1 MTNVEQSSSTSLLY
15 IRDMKKILRWIINCV
30 VLFNCTLF
38 CTACSDREKY
48 IALNRS
54 SLKAETWLE
63 VEKNDS
69 LKICIDSKVHT
80 WDTKLDIDILNDSCL
95 KIYVPTLIGVN
106 LINLKFPDS
115 DSAYKINLAVG
126 MKYLDFKNEE
136 TLYGKDLY
144 QAFDKDEK
152 IVSVTGTYLV
162 DEYPVTNCE
171 ITQLMWD
178 EITINPKD
186 HQIEKEWS
194 ERKKSSMRNEKKCD
208 AHDSAANMISLYM
221 AMKYANARSIREG
234 LKPYYKFSATKYRN
248 IKIIEPESG
257 EYDDSIINP
266 RYQYVAIH
274 YRDYTKQRKGPRH
287 QYVIMSYDFSNHK
300 EKAILVSIDSTSDGY
315 RLPYYDEWM
324 MLARGGE
331 KKAMTPWCNNS
342 AKIKDVT
349 KYARFAKYKEQVKT
363 EPVGQLLPNGF
374 GLYDV
379 LGLVEEHVLL
389 EDHNWLRPN
398 SYIMINPGGPE
409 RAEICR
415 LGDCPYCLKEGEN
428 CPSCLKGGGLFH
440 DWKRIN
446 YSYRSEDRYTGYS
459 GGFRLIRNIG
469 NNAKWT
475 EVKSDK
481 E

>member
-1 MTNVEQSSSTSLLY
+1 MNIL
-15 IRDMKKILRWIINCV
+15 KIKISILCIFLCIACS
-30 VLFNCTLF
+30 LF
-38 CTACSDREKY
+38 CTECSDKVKY
-48 IALNRS
+48 ISLNRN
-54 SLKAETWLE
+54 SLKSETWLE

-69 LKICIDSKVHT
+69 LNICIDSKVRT
-80 WDTKLDIDILNDSCL
+80 WETSLDSEVLNDSCL
-95 KIYVPTLIGVN
+95 KIQVPMLIGVYP
-106 LINLKFPDS
+106 INVKFPDS

-126 MKYLDFKNEE
+126 MKYLNFKDEE
-136 TLYGKDLY
+136 TLYGNDLR
-144 QAFDKDEK
+144 QMRPHEKK

-178 EITINPKD
+178 EIPLNPKD

-194 ERKKSSMRNEKKCD
+194 ERKKSSMRNEKCD

-234 LKPYYKFSATKYRN
+234 LKPYYTFSATKYRN
-248 IKIIEPESG
+248 IKMITPESG
-257 EYDDSIINP
+257 EYDDTTINP

-274 YRDYTKQRKGPRH
+274 YFHYTKQRKGPMH
-287 QYVIMSYDFSNHK
+287 QYVIMSYDFSNHDK
-300 EKAILVSIDSTSDGY
+300 KTILVSVDSTSDGY

-342 AKIKDVT
+342 TKIKDVT
-349 KYARFAKYKEQVKT
+349 KYARFAKYKEHVKT
-363 EPVGQLLPNGF
+363 EPVGQLLPNGY

-415 LGDCPYCLKEGEN
+415 PGDCPYCLKEGEN

-475 EVKSDK
+475 EVKADK

>member
-1 MTNVEQSSSTSLLY
+1 MNVLEITISALC
-15 IRDMKKILRWIINCV
+15 I
-30 VLFNCTLF
+30 FF
-38 CTACSDREKY
+38 CIACSDKGPSAEELLNNPQRNVV
-48 IALNRS
+48 LNRDP
-54 SLKAETWLE
+54 LGAEYWLE
-63 VEKNDS
+63 VEKNETVQICLDS
-69 LKICIDSKVHT
+69 RVREWKTLLTSKIV
-80 WDTKLDIDILNDSCL
+80 NDSCFAF
-95 KIYVPTLIGVN
+95 IVPTLIGVYP
-106 LINLKFPDS
+106 INVKFFDF
-115 DSAYKINLAVG
+115 DSAYKINLVVG

-136 TLYGKDLY
+136 TLYGKDLFQMY
-144 QAFDKDEK
+144 GSKM
-152 IVSVTGTYLV
+152 VYVTGTYLV

-178 EITINPKD
+178 EIPLNPKD

-194 ERKKSSMRNEKKCD
+194 ERKKSSIRNEKCD

-234 LKPYYKFSATKYRN
+234 LKPYYKFSATKYRI
-248 IKIIEPESG
+248 IKMIEPESD

-274 YRDYTKQRKGPRH
+274 YRDFNKQRKGPMH
-287 QYVIMSYDFSNHK
+287 QYIIMSYDFSNHE
-300 EKAILVSIDSTSDGY
+300 EKTIHVSADSTSDGY

-324 MLARGGE
+324 MFARGGE
-331 KKAMTPWCNNS
+331 KKSMTPWCNNS

-349 KYARFAKYKEQVKT
+349 KYARFAKYKEHEKT
-363 EPVGQLLPNGF
+363 EPVGQLLPNGY

-389 EDHNWLRPN
+389 EDHNWLRPCP
-398 SYIMINPGGPE
+398 YIMINPGPD
-409 RAEICR
+409 AEECPP
-415 LGDCPYCLKEGEN
+415 GDCPYCLKRGRD
-428 CPSCLKGGGLFH
+428 CPSCLKGGALFH

-469 NNAKWT
+469 NNAKW
-475 EVKSDK
+475 KL
-481 E
+481 

>member
-1 MTNVEQSSSTSLLY
+1 MNYHVG
-15 IRDMKKILRWIINCV
+15 MKIAFLAAIILCM
-30 VLFNCTLF
+30 
-38 CTACSDREKY
+38 ACSDKGPSAEELLNNPQRNVV
-48 IALNRS
+48 LNRD
-54 SLKAETWLE
+54 SLGAEYWLE
-63 VEKNDS
+63 VEKNETVQICLDS
-69 LKICIDSKVHT
+69 RVREWKTSLTS
-80 WDTKLDIDILNDSCL
+80 
-95 KIYVPTLIGVN
+95 
-106 LINLKFPDS
+106 PDS
-115 DSAYKINLAVG
+115 DSTYKINLAIG

-136 TLYGKDLY
+136 TLYGNDQFQMYESKM
-144 QAFDKDEK
+144 
-152 IVSVTGTYLV
+152 VSVTGTYLV

-171 ITQLMWD
+171 ITLLMWD
-178 EITINPKD
+178 EIPLNPKD

-194 ERKKSSMRNEKKCD
+194 ERKKSSLRNEKCD

-248 IKIIEPESG
+248 IKMIEPESG

-274 YRDYTKQRKGPRH
+274 YRDYNKQRKGPMH
-287 QYVIMSYDFSNHK
+287 QYIIMSYDFSNHE
-300 EKAILVSIDSTSDGY
+300 EKAIHVSADSTSDGY

-349 KYARFAKYKEQVKT
+349 KYARFAKYKEHVKT
-363 EPVGQLLPNGF
+363 EPVGQLLSNGY

-398 SYIMINPGGPE
+398 PYIMINPGGPE

-415 LGDCPYCLKEGEN
+415 PGDCPYCLKEGEN

>member
-1 MTNVEQSSSTSLLY
+1 
-15 IRDMKKILRWIINCV
+15 MKKTLLLVCACA
-30 VLFNCTLF
+30 VLFAVAIL
-38 CTACSDREKY
+38 CTACSGDVRNVN
-48 IALNRS
+48 LSRDSLS
-54 SLKAETWLE
+54 SETWLE

-69 LKICIDSKVHT
+69 LNICIDSKVRT
-80 WDTKLDIDILNDSCL
+80 WETSLDTEVLNDSCL
-95 KIYVPTLIGVN
+95 KIQVPTLIGVYP
-106 LINLKFPDS
+106 INVKFFDS
-115 DSAYKINLAVG
+115 DSAYKINLVVG

-136 TLYGKDLY
+136 TLYGNDRRQMHASDTKT
-144 QAFDKDEK
+144 
-152 IVSVTGTYLV
+152 VSVTGTYLV

-178 EITINPKD
+178 EIPLNPKD

-194 ERKKSSMRNEKKCD
+194 ERKKSSMRNEKCD

-234 LKPYYKFSATKYRN
+234 LKPYYNFSATKDRY

-266 RYQYVAIH
+266 RYQYVAIY
-274 YRDYTKQRKGPRH
+274 YRESTKQRKGPLH
-287 QYVIMSYDFSNHK
+287 QYIIMSYDFSNHE
-300 EKAILVSIDSTSDGY
+300 EKAIHVSADSTSDGY

-331 KKAMTPWCNNS
+331 KKAKPWCNNS

-349 KYARFAKYKEQVKT
+349 KYARFAKYKEHVKT
-363 EPVGQLLPNGF
+363 EPVGQLLPNGY

-389 EDHNWLRPN
+389 EDHNWLRP
-398 SYIMINPGGPE
+398 IVEGLMITVVIDNRHE
-409 RAEICR
+409 EDIECYRN
-415 LGDCPYCLKEGEN
+415 DCPYCLKKGRD

-475 EVKSDK
+475 DVKADK

>member
-1 MTNVEQSSSTSLLY
+1 MTNVEQSSYTSLLY
-15 IRDMKKILRWIINCV
+15 IRDMKKILHWIINCV

-48 IALNRS
+48 IALNRDP
-54 SLKAETWLE
+54 LKAETWLE

-69 LKICIDSKVHT
+69 LKVCIDTKVRT
-80 WDTKLDIDILNDSCL
+80 WETSLDTEVLNDSCL
-95 KIYVPTLIGVN
+95 KVQVPTLIGVYP
-106 LINLKFPDS
+106 INVNFFDS

-136 TLYGKDLY
+136 TLYGNDRRQMHASDTKT
-144 QAFDKDEK
+144 
-152 IVSVTGTYLV
+152 VSVTGTYLV

-178 EITINPKD
+178 EIPLNPKD

-194 ERKKSSMRNEKKCD
+194 ERKKSSMRNEKCD

-234 LKPYYKFSATKYRN
+234 LKPYYNFSATKDRY

-266 RYQYVAIH
+266 RYQYVAIY
-274 YRDYTKQRKGPRH
+274 YRESTKQRKGPLH
-287 QYVIMSYDFSNHK
+287 QYIIMSYDFSNHE
-300 EKAILVSIDSTSDGY
+300 EKAIHVSADSTSDGY

-331 KKAMTPWCNNS
+331 KKAKPWCNNS

-349 KYARFAKYKEQVKT
+349 KYARFAKYKEHVKT
-363 EPVGQLLPNGF
+363 EPVGQLLPNGY

-379 LGLVEEHVLL
+379 LGLVEEHVLF
-389 EDHNWLRPN
+389 EEHNWLRP
-398 SYIMINPGGPE
+398 SSFSRLLTIVVEQDGPTIE
-409 RAEICR
+409 CYQN
-415 LGDCPYCLKEGEN
+415 DCPYCLKKGKN
-428 CPSCLKGGGLFH
+428 CPSCLKGGSLFH
-440 DWKRIN
+440 DWKWIN
-446 YSYRSEDRYTGYS
+446 YSYRTEDRYTGYS

-469 NNAKWT
+469 NNAKW
-475 EVKSDK
+475 KL
-481 E
+481 

>member
-1 MTNVEQSSSTSLLY
+1 MVNVLKITISVLCMLLC
-15 IRDMKKILRWIINCV
+15 MA
-30 VLFNCTLF
+30 CTLF

-48 IALNRS
+48 IALNRG
-54 SLKAETWLE
+54 SLKAETWIE

-69 LKICIDSKVHT
+69 LKVCIDTKVRT
-80 WDTKLDIDILNDSCL
+80 WETSLDTEVLNDSCL
-95 KIYVPTLIGVN
+95 KFQVPTLIGVN
-106 LINLKFPDS
+106 SIHVKFPDS
-115 DSAYKINLAVG
+115 DRAYKINLAVG

-136 TLYGKDLY
+136 TLYGNDQFQMY
-144 QAFDKDEK
+144 EFETK

-178 EITINPKD
+178 EIPLNPKD

-194 ERKKSSMRNEKKCD
+194 ERKKSSMRNEKCD

-248 IKIIEPESG
+248 IKMIEPESG

-274 YRDYTKQRKGPRH
+274 YRDYTKQRKGPMH
-287 QYVIMSYDFSNHK
+287 QYIIMSYDFSNHE
-300 EKAILVSIDSTSDGY
+300 EKAIHVSADSISDGY

-349 KYARFAKYKEQVKT
+349 KYAKFAKYKEHVKT
-363 EPVGQLLPNGF
+363 EPVGQLLPNGY

-398 SYIMINPGGPE
+398 PYIMINPGGPDSA
-409 RAEICR
+409 AEEC
-415 LGDCPYCLKEGEN
+415 LPGDCPRCLKKGRD
-428 CPSCLKGGGLFH
+428 CPSCLKGGALFH

-469 NNAKWT
+469 NNAKW
-475 EVKSDK
+475 KL
-481 E
+481 

>member
-1 MTNVEQSSSTSLLY
+1 MNIL
-15 IRDMKKILRWIINCV
+15 KIKMLALCMFLCIACS
-30 VLFNCTLF
+30 LF
-38 CTACSDREKY
+38 CTACSDKVKY
-48 IALNRS
+48 ISLNRN
-54 SLKAETWLE
+54 SLKSETWLE

-69 LKICIDSKVHT
+69 LKICIDSKVHMWET
-80 WDTKLDIDILNDSCL
+80 SLDTEILNDSCL
-95 KIYVPTLIGVN
+95 KIQVPTLIGVN
-106 LINLKFPDS
+106 SIHVKFPDS

-136 TLYGKDLY
+136 TLYGNDQFQMY
-144 QAFDKDEK
+144 EFETK

-178 EITINPKD
+178 EIPLNPKD

-194 ERKKSSMRNEKKCD
+194 ERTKSSLRNEKCD

-248 IKIIEPESG
+248 IKMIEPESG

-274 YRDYTKQRKGPRH
+274 YRDYNKQRKGPMH
-287 QYVIMSYDFSNHK
+287 QYVIMSYDFFNHE
-300 EKAILVSIDSTSDGY
+300 EKAIHVSADSTSDGY

-342 AKIKDVT
+342 TKIKDVT
-349 KYARFAKYKEQVKT
+349 KYARFAKYKEHVKT
-363 EPVGQLLPNGF
+363 EPVGQLLPNGY

-398 SYIMINPGGPE
+398 SYIMINPSGPE

-440 DWKRIN
+440 NWKRIN

-475 EVKSDK
+475 DVKADK

>member
-1 MTNVEQSSSTSLLY
+1 MNIL
-15 IRDMKKILRWIINCV
+15 KIKMLALCMFLCIACS
-30 VLFNCTLF
+30 LF
-38 CTACSDREKY
+38 CTACSDKVKY
-48 IALNRS
+48 ISLNRN
-54 SLKAETWLE
+54 SLKSETWLE

-69 LKICIDSKVHT
+69 LKICIDSKVHMWET
-80 WDTKLDIDILNDSCL
+80 SLDTEILNDSCL
-95 KIYVPTLIGVN
+95 KIQVPTLIGVN
-106 LINLKFPDS
+106 SIHVKFPDS

-136 TLYGKDLY
+136 TLYGNDQFQMY
-144 QAFDKDEK
+144 EFETK

-178 EITINPKD
+178 EISLNPKD

-194 ERKKSSMRNEKKCD
+194 ERKKSSLRNEKCD

-274 YRDYTKQRKGPRH
+274 YRDYNKQRKGPMH
-287 QYVIMSYDFSNHK
+287 QYVIMSYDFFNHE
-300 EKAILVSIDSTSDGY
+300 EKAIHVSADSTSDGY

-342 AKIKDVT
+342 TKIKDVT
-349 KYARFAKYKEQVKT
+349 KYARFAKYKEHVKT
-363 EPVGQLLPNGF
+363 EPVGQLLPNGY

-415 LGDCPYCLKEGEN
+415 PGDCPYCLKEGEN

-440 DWKRIN
+440 NWKRIN

-475 EVKSDK
+475 DVKADK

>member
-1 MTNVEQSSSTSLLY
+1 MNIL
-15 IRDMKKILRWIINCV
+15 KIKMLALCMFLCIACS
-30 VLFNCTLF
+30 LF
-38 CTACSDREKY
+38 CTACSDKVKY
-48 IALNRS
+48 ISLNRN
-54 SLKAETWLE
+54 SLKSETWLE

-69 LKICIDSKVHT
+69 LKICIDSKVHMWET
-80 WDTKLDIDILNDSCL
+80 SLDFEVLYDSCL
-95 KIYVPTLIGVN
+95 KIQVPMLIGVYP
-106 LINLKFPDS
+106 INVKFPDS
-115 DSAYKINLAVG
+115 DRAYKINLAVG
-126 MKYLDFKNEE
+126 MKYLNFKDEE
-136 TLYGKDLY
+136 TLYGNDLR
-144 QAFDKDEK
+144 QMRPHEKK

-178 EITINPKD
+178 EIPLNPKD
-186 HQIEKEWS
+186 YQIEKEWS
-194 ERKKSSMRNEKKCD
+194 ERKKYSTRNGKCD
-208 AHDSAANMISLYM
+208 THDSAANMISLYM

-248 IKIIEPESG
+248 IKMIEPESG

-274 YRDYTKQRKGPRH
+274 YRDYNKQRKGPMH
-287 QYVIMSYDFSNHK
+287 QYVIMSYDFFNHE
-300 EKAILVSIDSTSDGY
+300 EKAIHVSADSTSDGY

-342 AKIKDVT
+342 TKIKDVT
-349 KYARFAKYKEQVKT
+349 KYARFAKYKEHVKT
-363 EPVGQLLPNGF
+363 EPVGQLLPNGY

-440 DWKRIN
+440 NWKRIN

-475 EVKSDK
+475 DVKADK

>member
-1 MTNVEQSSSTSLLY
+1 
-15 IRDMKKILRWIINCV
+15 MKKILHWIINCV

-38 CTACSDREKY
+38 CTACSDKVKY
-48 IALNRS
+48 IALNRG

-69 LKICIDSKVHT
+69 LKVCIDTKVRT
-80 WDTKLDIDILNDSCL
+80 WETSLDIENLNDSCL
-95 KIYVPTLIGVN
+95 KIQVPTLIGVN
-106 LINLKFPDS
+106 SIHVKFPDS

-136 TLYGKDLY
+136 TLYGNDQFQMY
-144 QAFDKDEK
+144 EFETK

-178 EITINPKD
+178 EIPLNPKD

-194 ERKKSSMRNEKKCD
+194 ERKKSSMRNGKCD

-234 LKPYYKFSATKYRN
+234 LMPYYKFSATKYRN
-248 IKIIEPESG
+248 IKMIEPESG

-274 YRDYTKQRKGPRH
+274 YRDYNKQRKGPMH
-287 QYVIMSYDFSNHK
+287 QYVIMSYDFSNHE
-300 EKAILVSIDSTSDGY
+300 EKTIHVSADSTSDGY

-331 KKAMTPWCNNS
+331 KKSMTPWCNNS

-349 KYARFAKYKEQVKT
+349 KYARFAKYKEHVKT
-363 EPVGQLLPNGF
+363 EPVGQLLPNGY

-389 EDHNWLRPN
+389 EDHNWLRPCP
-398 SYIMINPGGPE
+398 YIMINPNPDSA
-409 RAEICR
+409 AEEC
-415 LGDCPYCLKEGEN
+415 LPGDCPRCLKKGRD
-428 CPSCLKGGGLFH
+428 CPSCLKGGALFH

-469 NNAKWT
+469 NNAKW
-475 EVKSDK
+475 KL
-481 E
+481 

>member
-1 MTNVEQSSSTSLLY
+1 MVNVLKITISVLCMLLC
-15 IRDMKKILRWIINCV
+15 MA
-30 VLFNCTLF
+30 CTLF
-38 CTACSDREKY
+38 CTACSDKVKY
-48 IALNRS
+48 ISLNRG

-69 LKICIDSKVHT
+69 LKICIDSKVRT
-80 WDTKLDIDILNDSCL
+80 WETSLDTEVLNDSCL
-95 KIYVPTLIGVN
+95 KFQVPTLIGVN
-106 LINLKFPDS
+106 SIHVKFPDS

-136 TLYGKDLY
+136 TLYGNDQFQMY
-144 QAFDKDEK
+144 EFETK

-178 EITINPKD
+178 EIPLNPKD

-194 ERKKSSMRNEKKCD
+194 ERKKSSMRNEKCD

-248 IKIIEPESG
+248 IKMIEPESG

-266 RYQYVAIH
+266 RYQYVAFH
-274 YRDYTKQRKGPRH
+274 YRDYNKQRKGPMH
-287 QYVIMSYDFSNHK
+287 QYIIMSYDFSNHE
-300 EKAILVSIDSTSDGY
+300 EKAIHVSADSTSDGY

-342 AKIKDVT
+342 TKIKDVT
-349 KYARFAKYKEQVKT
+349 KYARFAKYKEHVKT
-363 EPVGQLLPNGF
+363 EPVGQLLPNGY

-389 EDHNWLRPN
+389 EDHNWLRP
-398 SYIMINPGGPE
+398 IVEGLMITVVIDN
-409 RAEICR
+409 
-415 LGDCPYCLKEGEN
+415 
-428 CPSCLKGGGLFH
+428 
-440 DWKRIN
+440 
-446 YSYRSEDRYTGYS
+446 
-459 GGFRLIRNIG
+459 
-469 NNAKWT
+469 
-475 EVKSDK
+475 
-481 E
+481 

>member
-1 MTNVEQSSSTSLLY
+1 MNIL
-15 IRDMKKILRWIINCV
+15 KIKMLALCMFLCIACS
-30 VLFNCTLF
+30 LF
-38 CTACSDREKY
+38 CTACSDKVKY
-48 IALNRS
+48 ISLNRN
-54 SLKAETWLE
+54 SLKSETWLE

-69 LKICIDSKVHT
+69 LKICIDSKVHMWET
-80 WDTKLDIDILNDSCL
+80 SLDTEILNDSCL
-95 KIYVPTLIGVN
+95 KIQVPTLIGVN
-106 LINLKFPDS
+106 SIHVKFPDS

-136 TLYGKDLY
+136 TLYGNDQFQMY
-144 QAFDKDEK
+144 EFETK

-178 EITINPKD
+178 EIPLNPKD

-194 ERKKSSMRNEKKCD
+194 ERKKSSLRNEKCD

-248 IKIIEPESG
+248 IKMIEPESG

-274 YRDYTKQRKGPRH
+274 YRDYNKQRKGPMH
-287 QYVIMSYDFSNHK
+287 QYVIMSYDFFNHE
-300 EKAILVSIDSTSDGY
+300 EKAIHVSADSTSDGY

-342 AKIKDVT
+342 TKIKDVT
-349 KYARFAKYKEQVKT
+349 KYARFAKYKEHVKT
-363 EPVGQLLPNGF
+363 EPVGQLLPNGY

-440 DWKRIN
+440 NWKRIN

-475 EVKSDK
+475 EVKADK

>member
-1 MTNVEQSSSTSLLY
+1 
-15 IRDMKKILRWIINCV
+15 
-30 VLFNCTLF
+30 
-38 CTACSDREKY
+38 
-48 IALNRS
+48 
-54 SLKAETWLE
+54 
-63 VEKNDS
+63 
-69 LKICIDSKVHT
+69 
-80 WDTKLDIDILNDSCL
+80 
-95 KIYVPTLIGVN
+95 
-106 LINLKFPDS
+106 
-115 DSAYKINLAVG
+115 
-126 MKYLDFKNEE
+126 MKYLNFKNEE
-136 TLYGKDLY
+136 TLYGKDLFQMY
-144 QAFDKDEK
+144 GSKM
-152 IVSVTGTYLV
+152 VYVTGTYLV

-178 EITINPKD
+178 EIPLNPKD

-194 ERKKSSMRNEKKCD
+194 ERKKSSMRNEKCD

-221 AMKYANARSIREG
+221 AMMYANARSIREG

-274 YRDYTKQRKGPRH
+274 YRDYTKQRKGPLH
-287 QYVIMSYDFSNHK
+287 QYIIMSYDFSNHE
-300 EKAILVSIDSTSDGY
+300 EKAIHVSADSTSDGY

-342 AKIKDVT
+342 TKIKDVT
-349 KYARFAKYKEQVKT
+349 KYARFAKYKEHVKT
-363 EPVGQLLPNGF
+363 EPVGQLLPNGY

-415 LGDCPYCLKEGEN
+415 PGDCPYCLKEGEN
-428 CPSCLKGGGLFH
+428 CPSCLKGGSLFH

-475 EVKSDK
+475 DVKLDK

>member
-1 MTNVEQSSSTSLLY
+1 
-15 IRDMKKILRWIINCV
+15 MKKNLRLV
-30 VLFNCTLF
+30 VIWFALIVCSLF
-38 CTACSDREKY
+38 CSSCTESVRY
-48 IALNRS
+48 IALKRS
-54 SLKAETWLE
+54 SLNAETWLE

-69 LKICIDSKVHT
+69 LNICIDSKVRT
-80 WDTKLDIDILNDSCL
+80 WETSLDTEVLNDSCL
-95 KIYVPTLIGVN
+95 KFQVPTLIGVYP
-106 LINLKFPDS
+106 INVKFPDS
-115 DSAYKINLAVG
+115 DSAYKINLVVG
-126 MKYLDFKNEE
+126 MKYLNFKNEE
-136 TLYGKDLY
+136 TLYGKDLFQMY
-144 QAFDKDEK
+144 GSKM
-152 IVSVTGTYLV
+152 VYVTGTYLV

-178 EITINPKD
+178 EIPLNPKD

-194 ERKKSSMRNEKKCD
+194 ERKKSSMRNEKCD

-221 AMKYANARSIREG
+221 AMMYANARSIREG

-274 YRDYTKQRKGPRH
+274 YRDYTKQRKGPLH
-287 QYVIMSYDFSNHK
+287 QYIIMSYDFSNHE
-300 EKAILVSIDSTSDGY
+300 EKAIHVSADSTSDGY

-342 AKIKDVT
+342 TKIKDVT
-349 KYARFAKYKEQVKT
+349 KYARFAKYKEHVKT
-363 EPVGQLLPNGF
+363 EPVGQLLPNGY

-415 LGDCPYCLKEGEN
+415 PGDCPYCLKEGEN
-428 CPSCLKGGGLFH
+428 CPSCLKGGSLFH

-475 EVKSDK
+475 DVKLDK

>member
-1 MTNVEQSSSTSLLY
+1 MNYHVG
-15 IRDMKKILRWIINCV
+15 MKIAFLAA
-30 VLFNCTLF
+30 LFLCMACTLF

-48 IALNRS
+48 IALNRG
-54 SLKAETWLE
+54 SLKVESWLE
-63 VEKNDS
+63 VEKNETV
-69 LKICIDSKVHT
+69 KICIDSKVRT
-80 WDTKLDIDILNDSCL
+80 WETSLDTEVLNDSCL
-95 KIYVPTLIGVN
+95 KIQVPTLIGVYP
-106 LINLKFPDS
+106 INVKFFDS
-115 DSAYKINLAVG
+115 DSAYKINLVVG
-126 MKYLDFKNEE
+126 MKYLNFKNEE
-136 TLYGKDLY
+136 TLYGNDRRQMHASDTKT
-144 QAFDKDEK
+144 
-152 IVSVTGTYLV
+152 VSVTGTYLV

-178 EITINPKD
+178 EIPLNPKD

-194 ERKKSSMRNEKKCD
+194 ERKKSSMRNEKCD

-234 LKPYYKFSATKYRN
+234 LKPYYNFSATKDRY

-266 RYQYVAIH
+266 RYQYVAIY
-274 YRDYTKQRKGPRH
+274 YRESTKQRKGPLH
-287 QYVIMSYDFSNHK
+287 QYIIMSYDFSNHE
-300 EKAILVSIDSTSDGY
+300 EKAIHVSADSTSDGY

-331 KKAMTPWCNNS
+331 KKAKPWCNNS

-349 KYARFAKYKEQVKT
+349 KYARFAKYKEHVKT
-363 EPVGQLLPNGF
+363 EPVGQLLPNGY

-389 EDHNWLRPN
+389 EDHNWLRPVVEGL
-398 SYIMINPGGPE
+398 MITVVIDNREAPIE
-409 RAEICR
+409 CYQN
-415 LGDCPYCLKEGEN
+415 DCPYCLKKGRD
-428 CPSCLKGGGLFH
+428 CPSCLKGGALFH

-469 NNAKWT
+469 NNAKWS
-475 EVKSDK
+475 EVKSEK